1 MMKDYEDRGMQ
12 KWAGFYLAEHSRKL
26 EELSKEENQVCKEE
40 QSLEEVS
47 EILFELWK
55 QNRQGVY
62 QLNQVVDNQYMQLS
76 GYVVGFSEDEI
87 IIKTLSGDVIT
98 VPQALIR
105 NVEKKNQT
113 KWYKEGVP
121 FES

>member
-12 KWAGFYLAEHSRKL
+12 KWTGFYLAEHSKKL
-26 EELSKEENQVCKEE
+26 EELSKEEHQVYKEE

-55 QNRQGVY
+55 QNKPGVY
-62 QLNQVVDNQYMQLS
+62 QLNQVMDNQYLQLS

-87 IIKTLSGDVIT
+87 MIKTMSGDVIT
-98 VPQALIR
+98 VPQTSIR